1 MATFHSTSSHPTTST
16 NGKVPTLAHINRC
29 TCSNPEVD
37 SGRHP
42 FASLCHISIR
52 SMPLLGHSRY
62 GRDDN
67 GFIRDD
73 HRSNGQSRRAH
84 KSLTPTR
91 NGKQVKSPK
100 TKGANNQHK
109 RRNSRQRK
117 QRNQNSKTE
126 GQSNGVRV
134 RSSVTDLILFLGTP
148 LINGTDLKLTM
159 SHETNDDDKHK
170 HDSVHHL
177 HTEQPLA
184 PRDHDHKE
192 NDS

>member
-1 MATFHSTSSHPTTST
+1 M
-16 NGKVPTLAHINRC
+16 LARVNRC
-29 TCSNPEVD
+29 TCNNPEVD
-37 SGRHP
+37 PGRHP
-42 FASLCHISIR
+42 FASPVYVSIR
-52 SMPLLGHSRY
+52 SVPLRGNSSY

-73 HRSNGQSRRAH
+73 HRNNGQSRRAH

-100 TKGANNQHK
+100 TKGANSQHK

-126 GQSNGVRV
+126 GQSSDASVRTPHPV
-134 RSSVTDLILFLGTP
+134 LLLGTP
-148 LINGTDLKLTM
+148 LINGTDLKLTL

-170 HDSVHHL
+170 HDSVHLL
-177 HTEQPLA
+177 HTEQPLP